1 MSSPASLRKVLR
13 RFHRSRRGSAAV
25 EFALV
30 APVFFALLFA
40 IIETAIV
47 FFASQVL
54 ETICQNSARM
64 IMTGQ
69 AQTAGYSQAQFQT
82 YVCGQIPA
90 LFTCGNV
97 YVDVESYSAFGNV
110 TISSQIDS
118 SNNFV
123 NNMQYNPGGPGDIV
137 VVRLFY
143 QWPLFV
149 TGLGYNI
156 SNLSGSK
163 RLLTATA
170 AFRNEPY

>member
-1 MSSPASLRKVLR
+1 
-13 RFHRSRRGSAAV
+13 
-25 EFALV
+25 
-30 APVFFALLFA
+30 
-40 IIETAIV
+40 
-47 FFASQVL
+47 
-54 ETICQNSARM
+54 M

-69 AQTAGYSQAQFQT
+69 AQTAAYTQAQFKS
-82 YVCGQIPA
+82 YVCGQHPGA
-90 LFTCGNV
+90 VRLQQCLRRRRELSGLHHRG
-97 YVDVESYSAFGNV
+97 D
-110 TISSQIDS
+110 QQPIDGGG
-118 SNNFV
+118 NFV
-123 NNMQYNPGGPGDIV
+123 NNMKYSPGGPGDIV